1 MNQNFRLDFPE
12 SAVSNEI
19 WAVGPNFMS
28 NSYSHIIVD
37 MINVLIFGYHR
48 SSSRDI

>member
-12 SAVSNEI
+12 IAVWNES
-19 WAVGPNFMS
+19 WAVGRPNFMS
-28 NSYSHIIVD
+28 NPYSHLIVA
-37 MINVLIFGYHR
+37 LIFGYHG

>member
-28 NSYSHIIVD
+28 IIHIPID
-37 MINVLIFGYHR
+37 FQI
-48 SSSRDI
+48 